1 MKCSSP
7 SFEGSSPRSR
17 ACSSVSSASRGRGR
31 MATIATLCFAAQ
43 GIAFAS
49 GCVRAVLVPETSPV
63 RLAETVKAKV
73 WILEDGI
80 WIESVNEVEL
90 KEGLYIV
97 PPSYVHE

>member
-1 MKCSSP
+1 
-7 SFEGSSPRSR
+7 
-17 ACSSVSSASRGRGR
+17 
-31 MATIATLCFAAQ
+31 MATIATLCFVAQ
-43 GIAFAS
+43 GIVFAS

>member
-1 MKCSSP
+1 
-7 SFEGSSPRSR
+7 
-17 ACSSVSSASRGRGR
+17 

-43 GIAFAS
+43 VIAFAS

-97 PPSYVHE
+97 PPSYVHD

>member
-17 ACSSVSSASRGRGR
+17 ACSSVSSANRGRVR
-31 MATIATLCFAAQ
+31 MATMVTLCFAAQ
-43 GIAFAS
+43 GIVFAT

-73 WILEDGI
+73 WILEDGT
-80 WIESVNEVEL
+80 WIQSVNEVEL

-97 PPSYVHE
+97 PPSYVDE

>member
-43 GIAFAS
+43 GIGFAS

-97 PPSYVHE
+97 PPSYVHD

>member
-17 ACSSVSSASRGRGR
+17 AYSSVSSASRGRVR
-31 MATIATLCFAAQ
+31 MATIALLCFAAQ

-73 WILEDGI
+73 WILEDGV

-97 PPSYVHE
+97 PPSYVHD